1 MLMIDHHQ
9 IYIKDFQDL
18 LIMEENFFRIS
29 MKDYVLNIRGHD
41 FLLNYYDQNEIRI
54 NGHVKVIEYD
64 ENRV

>member
-1 MLMIDHHQ
+1 MIDHHQ